1 MAGILYIVPTPV
13 GNLDDMTLRAIK
25 VLGECDLIL
34 AEDTRTSSVLL
45 KHFDIHKPLQSHH
58 KFNEHQTV
66 EMIKDKIIG
75 GLNVALI
82 SDAGTPGISD
92 PGFLLARTC
101 AEQGIEVQT
110 LPGATAC
117 IPAIVSSGLPCDRF
131 CFEGFLPQK
140 KGRQTLL
147 TELESET
154 RTMIF
159 YESPYRTIKTLQ
171 QFAEHFGADRQC
183 SVAREI
189 SKLHET
195 HHRGTLAEV
204 IATFEEKEPKG
215 EIVIVVAGA
224 KVEKHKK
231 EERERGERHFQTEEE

>member
-13 GNLDDMTLRAIK
+13 GNLEDMTLRAIK
-25 VLGECDLIL
+25 VLGEADLIL

-66 EMIKDKIIG
+66 QLVKDKILS

-101 AEQGIEVQT
+101 ADEGIEVQT

-159 YESPYRTIKTLQ
+159 YESPYRTVKTLE

-204 IATFEEKEPKG
+204 IAGFKEKEPKG

-224 KVEKHKK
+224 KPAKHNK
-231 EERERGERHFQTEEE
+231 EEKDRGERYKKDDE